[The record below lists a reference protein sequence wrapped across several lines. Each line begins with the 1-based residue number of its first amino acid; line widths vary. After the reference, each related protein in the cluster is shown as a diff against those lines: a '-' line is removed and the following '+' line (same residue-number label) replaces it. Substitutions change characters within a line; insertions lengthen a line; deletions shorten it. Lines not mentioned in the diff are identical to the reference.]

1 MVGFVNSLTI
11 LIFTAQL
18 PTLIEVPWLV
28 YPLVVVGILMVVMP
42 CLTKMIPAPLVAIV
56 LIMFS
61 GAAIDRHSAG
71 HRTKERPPDKCDGEG
86 CESVRVRLVP
96 MAGVAG

>member
-1 MVGFVNSLTI
+1 MIKFVNSLTI

-28 YPLVVVGILMVVMP
+28 YPLVVMGILMVVMP
-42 CLTKMIPAPLVAIV
+42 CLTK
-56 LIMFS
+56 
-61 GAAIDRHSAG
+61 
-71 HRTKERPPDKCDGEG
+71 T
-86 CESVRVRLVP
+86 VRVRPVP